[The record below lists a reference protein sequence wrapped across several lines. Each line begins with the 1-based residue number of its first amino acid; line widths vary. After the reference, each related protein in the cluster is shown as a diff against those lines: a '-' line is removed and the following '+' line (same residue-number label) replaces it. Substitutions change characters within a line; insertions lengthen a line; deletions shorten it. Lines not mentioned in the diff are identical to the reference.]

1 MAYKNHLHNP
11 HCHFKLL
18 DSNIY
23 TMWYIQWK
31 RPLNSWS
38 HKAPVF
44 YDTFNLKQN
53 NTYEV
58 TAAVAVLGNSSI
70 VISCFPKQH
79 IEFQ

>member
-11 HCHFKLL
+11 HGHFKLL

-23 TMWYIQWK
+23 TMRYSG
-31 RPLNSWS
+31 RDHSWS
-38 HKAPVF
+38 YEAPVF

-58 TAAVAVLGNSSI
+58 TAVIAVLGNSSI
-70 VISCFPKQH
+70 AISCLPKQY
-79 IEFQ
+79 IGFQ